1 MERLTKKQLSLY
13 HTRCVNLIRR
23 KPPEFM
29 VFKKL
34 GIYGWC
40 RYEDD
45 VLLVDHRKS
54 PIRTAYH
61 ECLHYLYPEW
71 SETRVLRVESRMIN
85 KLTMLEIAQFMKYVS
100 IKLYKSELTK
110 KIFKTRKANKKK
122 KLKKKNKSVVK
133 RVTR

>member
-23 KPPEFM
+23 KPSEFL

-40 RYEDD
+40 LYDEDL
-45 VLLVDHRKS
+45 LLVDPRKS

-71 SETRVLRVESRMIN
+71 SETKVLRVESRMIN
-85 KLTMLEIAQFMKYVS
+85 KLSMLEIAQFMKHIS
-100 IKLYKSELTK
+100 SKLYKSELSK

-122 KLKKKNKSVVK
+122 KIKNKK
-133 RVTR
+133 

>member
-13 HTRCVNLIRR
+13 HNRCVNLIRR
-23 KPPEFM
+23 KPPEFL

-40 RYEDD
+40 VYEDD

-71 SETRVLRVESRMIN
+71 SETKVLRVESRMIN
-85 KLTMLEIAQFMKYVS
+85 KLSMLEIAQFMKYVS
-100 IKLYKSELTK
+100 IKLYKSELSK
-110 KIFKTRKANKKK
+110 KIFKTRKANKRKK
-122 KLKKKNKSVVK
+122 AKNTK
-133 RVTR
+133 

>member
-13 HTRCVNLIRR
+13 HNRCVNLIRR

-40 RYEDD
+40 LYEEDT
-45 VLLVDHRKS
+45 LLVDPRKS

-71 SETRVLRVESRMIN
+71 SETKVLRIESRMIN
-85 KLTMLEIAQFMKYVS
+85 KLSMLEIAQFMKYVS
-100 IKLYKSELTK
+100 IKLYKSELSK
-110 KIFKTRKANKKK
+110 KIFKTKKANKRKKIK
-122 KLKKKNKSVVK
+122 KLK
-133 RVTR
+133 

>member
-1 MERLTKKQLSLY
+1 MQRLTKKQLSLY

-71 SETRVLRVESRMIN
+71 SETKVLRIESRMIN

-110 KIFKTRKANKKK
+110 KIFKTRKANKRKKIKK
-122 KLKKKNKSVVK
+122 KIKSVV
-133 RVTR
+133 

>member
-40 RYEDD
+40 LYDEDI
-45 VLLVDHRKS
+45 LIVDPRKS

-61 ECLHYLYPEW
+61 ECLHYLYPDW
-71 SETRVLRVESRMIN
+71 SETKVLRVESRMIN

-100 IKLYKSELTK
+100 IKLYKNELTK
-110 KIFKTRKANKKK
+110 KIFKTRKVNKRK

>member
-1 MERLTKKQLSLY
+1 
-13 HTRCVNLIRR
+13 
-23 KPPEFM
+23 M

>member
-1 MERLTKKQLSLY
+1 MDRLTKKQLSLY

-23 KPPEFM
+23 KPAEFL

-40 RYEDD
+40 LYEEDT
-45 VLLVDHRKS
+45 LLVDPRKS

-61 ECLHYLYPEW
+61 ECLHYLYPDW
-71 SETRVLRVESRMIN
+71 SETKVLRVESRMIN

-100 IKLYKSELTK
+100 IKLYKNELTK
-110 KIFKTRKANKKK
+110 KIFKTRKANKRKK
-122 KLKKKNKSVVK
+122 IKKKNKSVVK

>member
-1 MERLTKKQLSLY
+1 MERLTKKKLSMY

-23 KPPEFM
+23 KPSDFL

-34 GIYGWC
+34 GIFGWC
-40 RYEDD
+40 LYDED

-71 SETRVLRVESRMIN
+71 SETKVLRVESKMIN
-85 KLTMLEIAQFMKYVS
+85 KLSMLEIAQFMKYVS
-100 IKLYKSELTK
+100 IKLYKSELSK
-110 KIFKTRKANKKK
+110 KIFKTRKANKRK
-122 KLKKKNKSVVK
+122 KLKKKK
-133 RVTR
+133 

>member
-1 MERLTKKQLSLY
+1 MERITKKQLSFL
-13 HTRCVNLIRR
+13 HSKCLNLIKR

-40 RYEDD
+40 LYDEDT
-45 VLLVDHRKS
+45 LLVDHRKS

-71 SETRVLRVESRMIN
+71 SETKVMRIESRMIN
-85 KLTMLEIAQFMKYVS
+85 KLSMLEIAQFLKYVS
-100 IKLYKSELTK
+100 LKLYKHELSKNLIRKRKISKRK
-110 KIFKTRKANKKK
+110 KQKK
-122 KLKKKNKSVVK
+122 VK
-133 RVTR
+133 

>member
-61 ECLHYLYPEW
+61 ECLHYLYPDW
-71 SETRVLRVESRMIN
+71 SETKVLRIESRMIN

-110 KIFKTRKANKKK
+110 KIFKTRKANKRKKEQKK
-122 KLKKKNKSVVK
+122 K
-133 RVTR
+133 

>member
-71 SETRVLRVESRMIN
+71 SETKVLRIESRMIN

-110 KIFKTRKANKKK
+110 KIFKTRKANKRKK
-122 KLKKKNKSVVK
+122 IKKKNKSVVK

>member
-1 MERLTKKQLSLY
+1 
-13 HTRCVNLIRR
+13 
-23 KPPEFM
+23 M

-34 GIYGWC
+34 NFFGWC
-40 RYEDD
+40 LYDEDI
-45 VLLVDHRKS
+45 LIVDPRKS

-61 ECLHYLYPEW
+61 ECLHYLYPDW
-71 SETRVLRVESRMIN
+71 SETKVLRVESRMIN

-100 IKLYKSELTK
+100 IKLYKNELTK
-110 KIFKTRKANKKK
+110 KIFKTRKVNKRK

>member
-1 MERLTKKQLSLY
+1 MLLSININMERLTKKKLSLY

-23 KPPEFM
+23 KPSDFL

-40 RYEDD
+40 VYEDD
-45 VLLVDHRKS
+45 VLFVDHRKS

-71 SETRVLRVESRMIN
+71 SETKVLRVESRMIN
-85 KLTMLEIAQFMKYVS
+85 NLSMLEIAQFMKYVS
-100 IKLYKSELTK
+100 IKLYKNELSK
-110 KIFKTRKANKKK
+110 KIFKTKKANKRK
-122 KLKKKNKSVVK
+122 KLKKLK
-133 RVTR
+133 

>member
-61 ECLHYLYPEW
+61 ECLHYLYPDW
-71 SETRVLRVESRMIN
+71 SETRVLRIESRMIN

-110 KIFKTRKANKKK
+110 KIFKTRKANKRKKIKK
-122 KLKKKNKSVVK
+122 KK
-133 RVTR
+133 

>member
-71 SETRVLRVESRMIN
+71 SETKVLRIESRMIN

-110 KIFKTRKANKKK
+110 KIFKTRKANKRKK
-122 KLKKKNKSVVK
+122 IKKKNKSVV
-133 RVTR
+133 

>member
-34 GIYGWC
+34 NFFGWC
-40 RYEDD
+40 LYDEDI
-45 VLLVDHRKS
+45 LIVDPRKS

-61 ECLHYLYPEW
+61 ECLHYLYPDW
-71 SETRVLRVESRMIN
+71 SETKVLRVESRMIN

-100 IKLYKSELTK
+100 IKLYKNELTK
-110 KIFKTRKANKKK
+110 KIFKTRKVNKRK

>member
-40 RYEDD
+40 RYDDD

-61 ECLHYLYPEW
+61 ECLHYLYPDW
-71 SETRVLRVESRMIN
+71 SETKVLRIESRMIN

-110 KIFKTRKANKKK
+110 KIFKTKKANKRK
-122 KLKKKNKSVVK
+122 KLKKKNKSVV
-133 RVTR
+133 